1 MAGSL
6 ALLFQKQ
13 LGELMTQEL
22 SPVEVAVLDSGID
35 ATHPDLAG
43 RVKSAYSVSRVEGR
57 AVVRSEPLATNHDAF
72 GHGTAV
78 ASIIARQARN
88 AELVDFQVLGAD
100 NTGSGEAL
108 VASLE
113 YALTQGCRVINMS
126 LAAKAEFAPRLRQIC
141 DQAYRNGQVIVAAK
155 RNMPLCDFGFPAE
168 FTSVVAV
175 DRGNYPR
182 LLSLSYRPNQVVE
195 FVGHGDEVVVAG
207 PGGGYTTKTGTS
219 FATPSISG
227 IVALL
232 LGAYPDL
239 RPFDIKSILRALAD

>member
-6 ALLFQKQ
+6 ALQFRQQ
-13 LGELMTQEL
+13 VEELLTREL
-22 SPVEVAVLDSGID
+22 LPVEVAVLDSGID

-43 RVKSAYSVSRVEGR
+43 RVKAAYNVSMAEGR
-57 AVVRSEPLATNHDAF
+57 AVVHSEPLTANHDAF

-126 LAAKAEFAPRLRQIC
+126 LAAKAEFAPRLSTLC

-168 FTSVVAV
+168 FTSVIAV
-175 DRGNYPR
+175 DRGNFPN
-182 LLSLSYRPNQVVE
+182 LLRLSYRPNQVVE
-195 FVGHGDEVVVAG
+195 FVGHGDEVVVAV
-207 PGGGYTTKTGTS
+207 PEGGYTTKTGTS

-232 LGAYPDL
+232 LGVYPDL
-239 RPFDIKSILRALAD
+239 RPFDVKSILRALAE